1 MYLLFVFPRERN
13 QIARFQFSFGV
24 RGNHYRRQ
32 PSRGFPLRLHLMLND
47 ALETLPFVLELA
59 WRHVVQFANRH
70 SHFAQP
76 DGFQII
82 PRE

>member
-1 MYLLFVFPRERN
+1 MYFLFVLPRERN

-24 RGNHYRRQ
+24 RGNRYRRQ
-32 PSRGFPLRLHLMLND
+32 PSRCFPFRLHLVFDD
-47 ALETLPFVLELA
+47 ALETLPFVLELP
-59 WRHVVQFANRH
+59 WRPIVQFANRH